1 MEELGNLELLSLSH
15 NEFDNVLGFNFL
27 NLIEINLS
35 FNQIDSL
42 VGLECPNLQKLFI
55 SHNKLSSLYGVD
67 QYPKLIELS
76 AFSNNIVNLN
86 DAINI
91 LKKLP
96 CV

>member
-42 VGLECPNLQKLFI
+42 VGLECP
-55 SHNKLSSLYGVD
+55 SL
-67 QYPKLIELS
+67 
-76 AFSNNIVNLN
+76 
-86 DAINI
+86 
-91 LKKLP
+91 
-96 CV
+96 

>member
-42 VGLECPNLQKLFI
+42 IGLECPNLQKLFV
-55 SHNKLSSLYGVD
+55 SHNKLTSLYGVD
-67 QYPKLIELS
+67 QFPKLIELS
-76 AFSNNIVNLN
+76 VYSNQIVNLT
-86 DAINI
+86 DSLNI
-91 LKKLP
+91 LKKLQ